1 MIKNKLQEDEKG
13 KYINTT
19 MGFDMIVFVLGTV
32 I

>member
-1 MIKNKLQEDEKG
+1 MTKNKSQGDGKD

-32 I
+32 L